1 MGKSPTG
8 EYSAKKIVEKRKH
21 FRWRSANYKN
31 RMLRIREMTPSEGAP
46 QATGIVLEKV
56 GREPRKPSSGVR
68 KCVRVQ
74 LIKNGRTVTAFI
86 PYDGALD
93 FVDEHDE
100 VTIEG
105 IGGRKG
111 GAKGD
116 LPGVRYEVI
125 KVNGISIWAL
135 WTGKKEKPMK

>member
-8 EYSAKKIVEKRKH
+8 EYSAKKIVERRKH
-21 FRWRSANYKN
+21 FRWRNRNYKN

-100 VTIEG
+100 VTVEG

-125 KVNGISIWAL
+125 KVNGISILAL

>member
-1 MGKSPTG
+1 
-8 EYSAKKIVEKRKH
+8 
-21 FRWRSANYKN
+21 
-31 RMLRIREMTPSEGAP
+31 MLKIREMTPSEGAP
-46 QATGIVLEKV
+46 QSTGIVLEKV

-93 FVDEHDE
+93 YVDEHDE
-100 VTIEG
+100 VMIEG

-111 GAKGD
+111 GSMGD
-116 LPGVRYEVI
+116 LPGVRYRVI
-125 KVNGISIWAL
+125 KVNGISIQAL
-135 WTGKKEKPMK
+135 WLGKKEKPMK

>member
-8 EYSAKKIVEKRKH
+8 MYAAKKIVEQRKR
-21 FRWRSANYKN
+21 FRWRSRKFKN
-31 RMLRIREMTPSEGAP
+31 RMLKIREMTPSEGAP
-46 QATGIVLEKV
+46 QSTGIVLEKV

-86 PYDGALD
+86 PLDGALD
-93 FVDEHDE
+93 YVDEHDE
-100 VTIEG
+100 VVIDG

-111 GAKGD
+111 GSMGD
-116 LPGVRYEVI
+116 LPGVRYRVI
-125 KVNGISIWAL
+125 KVNGISIQAL
-135 WTGKKEKPMK
+135 WLGKKEKPLK

>member
-8 EYSAKKIVEKRKH
+8 MYAAKKIVEQRKH
-21 FRWRSANYKN
+21 FRWRNPKFKN

-46 QATGIVLEKV
+46 QSSGIVLEKV

-93 FVDEHDE
+93 YIDEHDE
-100 VTIEG
+100 VMIEG

-111 GAKGD
+111 GSMGD
-116 LPGVRYEVI
+116 LPGVRYRVI
-125 KVNGISIWAL
+125 KVNGISIQAL
-135 WTGKKEKPMK
+135 WLGKKEKPLK

>member
-21 FRWRSANYKN
+21 FRWRSSNYKN
-31 RMLRIREMTPSEGAP
+31 RMLRIRQMTPSEGAP

>member
-8 EYSAKKIVEKRKH
+8 MYAAKKIVENRKH
-21 FRWRSANYKN
+21 FRWRNRDFKN

-46 QATGIVLEKV
+46 QSTGIVLEKV

-68 KCVRVQ
+68 KCVRIQ

-86 PYDGALD
+86 PLDGALD
-93 FVDEHDE
+93 YVDEHDE
-100 VTIEG
+100 VLIEG

-111 GAKGD
+111 GSMGD
-116 LPGVRYEVI
+116 LPGVRYRVI
-125 KVNGISIWAL
+125 KVNGISIQAL
-135 WTGKKEKPMK
+135 WTGKKEKPLK